1 MAKIDDSVKKK
12 VPELR
17 FPGFTDDWE
26 ERKLGDTLTEL
37 KSGLSRML
45 SNNDIGLPVVRANN
59 INDGQFNIDS
69 DVKYWYVNDPQGA
82 NTVNYLIRKNDILIN
97 FINSEA
103 KMGTATIV
111 ENTPIRDTIYTTNI
125 LRARLKKEYD
135 SYYWFALTQINQY
148 KINIKIIT
156 KPAVNQAS
164 FTTVDFKKLNFMFP
178 NLKEQ
183 QKIGSFFKQ
192 LDDTIALH
200 QRKLDLLKEQ
210 KKGFLQKMFPKN
222 GAKVPELR
230 FAGFADDWEE
240 RKLGDVV
247 GEIQSG
253 NRLPKDSLTSGNIPY
268 VVAQTK
274 NEGVFKTISKKTLDY
289 NGNPMKL
296 FPGNSISFSIDNPE
310 AMFYR
315 STEFYTSNIMR
326 VIHADYLSHQQY
338 LFILENM
345 KSFTRGYDWSRKF
358 SGPVVSNLEYLQPNE
373 QEQCK
378 IGSFIL
384 AFDNIITLHQRKLDL
399 LKEQKKGYLQKMFP
413 KNGEKVPELRFAGF
427 ADDWEDRKLGD
438 FLKTPEKVKAHI
450 QSKDDLMTLK
460 LNLGGLESGSNRET
474 LELGSTIYYKRK
486 AGQFIYGKQN
496 FFNGS
501 MAIIPIDL
509 DGKATSGD
517 VPSLDVVG
525 ILSEYLYVYV
535 SRGDYWKS
543 KESEASGTGSK
554 RIHEKTLQGFD
565 IKVPSTQ
572 NEQRKIGSF
581 FKQLDNTIALHQR
594 KLDLLKEQ
602 KKGFLQKMFV

>member
-1 MAKIDDSVKKK
+1 MSKKS
-12 VPELR
+12 PQLR
-17 FPGFTDDWE
+17 FEGFTDDWE
-26 ERKLGDTLTEL
+26 ERKFADFIDVKSGKDYKHLNSGSIPVYGTGGYMLSVDRALSDIDAIGIGRKGTIDKPYLLKAPFWTVDTLFYAVP
-37 KSGLSRML
+37 K
-45 SNNDIGLPVVRANN
+45 
-59 INDGQFNIDS
+59 QNIDLQFS
-69 DVKYWYVNDPQGA
+69 LSIFKKINWKKFDESTGVPSLSK
-82 NTVNYLIRKNDILIN
+82 TV
-97 FINSEA
+97 INSVGA
-103 KMGTATIV
+103 FV
-111 ENTPIRDTIYTTNI
+111 P
-125 LRARLKKEYD
+125 
-135 SYYWFALTQINQY
+135 SYE
-148 KINIKIIT
+148 
-156 KPAVNQAS
+156 
-164 FTTVDFKKLNFMFP
+164 
-178 NLKEQ
+178 EQ
-183 QKIGSFFKQ
+183 QKIGAFFKQ
-192 LDDTIALH
+192 IDNTIA
-200 QRKLDLLKEQ
+200 
-210 KKGFLQKMFPKN
+210 
-222 GAKVPELR
+222 
-230 FAGFADDWEE
+230 
-240 RKLGDVV
+240 
-247 GEIQSG
+247 
-253 NRLPKDSLTSGNIPY
+253 
-268 VVAQTK
+268 
-274 NEGVFKTISKKTLDY
+274 
-289 NGNPMKL
+289 
-296 FPGNSISFSIDNPE
+296 
-310 AMFYR
+310 
-315 STEFYTSNIMR
+315 
-326 VIHADYLSHQQY
+326 
-338 LFILENM
+338 
-345 KSFTRGYDWSRKF
+345 
-358 SGPVVSNLEYLQPNE
+358 
-373 QEQCK
+373 
-378 IGSFIL
+378 
-384 AFDNIITLHQRKLDL
+384 LHQRKLDL